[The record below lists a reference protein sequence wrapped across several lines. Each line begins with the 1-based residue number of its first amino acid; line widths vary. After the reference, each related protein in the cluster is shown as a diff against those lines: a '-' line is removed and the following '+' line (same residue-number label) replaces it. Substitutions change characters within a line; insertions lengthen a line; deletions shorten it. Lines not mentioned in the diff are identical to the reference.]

1 MIGRS
6 VSFFNSCLVRWP
18 LKTQM
23 ITGGTLT
30 FLGDVICQN
39 FIENTNKWDH
49 LRSLRMGG
57 FAVCVWSTVGYKWIL
72 LAEKWFPGR
81 SAKSLFYKILID
93 QDSFIGERT
102 GSVGPWLVPVRGIP
116 IKTKKGHCGSIFIG
130 CVLEHEWNSS
140 RSFKRRGFEPI
151 WPWLFWYFGQKLVNL
166 DTGATCQFLF
176 YSVDI
181 QEANNISY

>member
-1 MIGRS
+1 MRRFYCYWPHLKSIEWIVIVASFSKMIGRS

-39 FIENTNKWDH
+39 FIENTNKWDY

-93 QDSFIGERT
+93 QAIVVPSLLVVFLSTNEILQGHSKEEVFNRFDRDYFDILVKNWSIWTPVQLANFYFIPLIYRN
-102 GSVGPWLVPVRGIP
+102 R
-116 IKTKKGHCGSIFIG
+116 
-130 CVLEHEWNSS
+130 
-140 RSFKRRGFEPI
+140 
-151 WPWLFWYFGQKLVNL
+151 
-166 DTGATCQFLF
+166 
-176 YSVDI
+176 
-181 QEANNISY
+181 IS